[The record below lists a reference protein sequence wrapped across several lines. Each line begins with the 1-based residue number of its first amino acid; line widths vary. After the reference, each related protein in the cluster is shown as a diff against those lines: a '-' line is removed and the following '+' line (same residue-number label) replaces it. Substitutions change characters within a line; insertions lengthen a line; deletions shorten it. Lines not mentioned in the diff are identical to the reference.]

1 MREIISVI
9 LLLINVYQIILLLR
23 VLLSWFRVD
32 PYTNPVGRLLYA
44 LTEPVLEPIRQ
55 VLPSAGMMDFSPLV
69 AFLLL
74 FALRS
79 VIVILAAGI

>member
-9 LLLINVYQIILLLR
+9 LLLINVYQIVLLLR

>member
-1 MREIISVI
+1 MREIINII

-23 VLLSWFRVD
+23 VLLSWFRID
-32 PYTNPVGRLLYA
+32 PYTNPVGRFLYA
-44 LTEPVLEPIRQ
+44 LTEPVLEPIRR
-55 VLPSAGMMDFSPLV
+55 VLPPAGMMDFSPLV

-79 VIVILAAGI
+79 VIIILAAGL